1 MYQEYESYEVG
12 MNRVITP
19 VVKYLIIA
27 NAAAFILQILFAK
40 IFHISLSP
48 YLGLVPKYVY
58 TKFTVW
64 QLFSY
69 LFLHGSFW
77 HILINMFVLWMFGC
91 ELERYWGSKEFLFY
105 YFVTGVGAGIFSIIF
120 DFNSTIPIIGA
131 SGAVYGIL
139 TAFGI
144 IFPNRLIYI
153 YFIIPIR
160 AKYFVIIF
168 GIITFLS
175 AFSTTSS
182 GIAHFAH
189 LGGMVI
195 GFIYLKKNLRL
206 EYIIEMW
213 RQFRFSRRLKNI
225 RNKQKRVR
233 DFKEQINIILD
244 KINEVGYENLTEEE
258 KKILHKV
265 SSYLS
270 KEEGKKN

>member
-1 MYQEYESYEVG
+1 MYKEYESYEIG
-12 MNRVITP
+12 MHRVITP
-19 VVKYLIIA
+19 VVKKLIIA
-27 NAAAFILQILFAK
+27 NVAVFILQYLFASAFN
-40 IFHISLSP
+40 INLNP

-64 QLFSY
+64 QIFSY
-69 LFLHGSFW
+69 LFLHGSFF

-91 ELERYWGSKEFLFY
+91 ELERYMGSREFLFY
-105 YFVTGVGAGIFSIIF
+105 YFITGVGAGIFNIIF
-120 DFNSTIPIIGA
+120 DLNSTIPIIGA
-131 SGAVYGIL
+131 SGAIYGIL

-175 AFSTTSS
+175 AFSSSSS

-189 LGGMVI
+189 LGGMVV
-195 GFIYLKKNLRL
+195 GFIYLR
-206 EYIIEMW
+206 
-213 RQFRFSRRLKNI
+213 KNI
-225 RNKQKRVR
+225 RLDYILERWKRFRFNRKLRIIRSKQKKVK
-233 DFKEQINIILD
+233 DSKEQIDMILD

-258 KKILHKV
+258 KKILYRA
-265 SSYLS
+265 SGYLS
-270 KEEGKKN
+270 REEGKKN